1 MAATQDTEENAA
13 QTQLRRRTGIGGAI
27 RCGAGVS
34 PVRGSAGETP
44 APQAA
49 IGHLLCCGTKGRKLG
64 TKAKANCRAEEA
76 SANKT
81 GTGTSRH
88 PVLARLSFFGS
99 EPVPVLLEPVI
110 LIASM
115 RPCHESVLAGF
126 RHVVCRLDAVLGRA
140 DLAGMV
146 RSMGLKPF
154 RYTGFPFTVAVWG
167 VGVAQ
172 YFDWWMLA
180 GNTVIALGSSAL
192 LAWLCATVRCRV
204 GITQCPQD
212 RRPSE
217 H

>member
-1 MAATQDTEENAA
+1 MSRFWRVFVTWFVV
-13 QTQLRRRTGIGGAI
+13 LMLFWVGA
-27 RCGAGVS
+27 
-34 PVRGSAGETP
+34 
-44 APQAA
+44 
-49 IGHLLCCGTKGRKLG
+49 
-64 TKAKANCRAEEA
+64 N
-76 SANKT
+76 
-81 GTGTSRH
+81 
-88 PVLARLSFFGS
+88 
-99 EPVPVLLEPVI
+99 
-110 LIASM
+110 
-115 RPCHESVLAGF
+115 
-126 RHVVCRLDAVLGRA
+126 
-140 DLAGMV
+140 LAGMV